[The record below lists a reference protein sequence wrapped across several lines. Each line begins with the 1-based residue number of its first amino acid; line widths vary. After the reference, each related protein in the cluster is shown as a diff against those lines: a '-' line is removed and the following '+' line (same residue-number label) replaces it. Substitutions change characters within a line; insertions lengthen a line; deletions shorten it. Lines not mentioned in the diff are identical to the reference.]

1 MGAKTIGKATNGTP
15 RAGTARAGT
24 ATMTGPRPLASAPAL
39 APALAPPRLTATAP
53 AAALRMLMGARRVL
67 GEAEATNDPL
77 ERYAF
82 AHLGALR
89 AAAALLA
96 DRARP
101 THGKSRRP
109 TSVWTLLA
117 GVAPEMDPWAA
128 YFAAGANKRAAAE
141 AGLRGAVTR
150 READDL
156 MRDAM
161 AFVALIETALGLLA
175 LSTASTGDAA

>member
-1 MGAKTIGKATNGTP
+1 MS
-15 RAGTARAGT
+15 T
-24 ATMTGPRPLASAPAL
+24 ATMLRPATTAPKRVGVAGRPIG
-39 APALAPPRLTATAP
+39 AAPP
-53 AAALRMLMGARRVL
+53 AALRLLMGARRVL
-67 GEAEATNDPL
+67 GEAEATSDPL

-82 AHLGALR
+82 AHLSALR

-101 THGKSRRP
+101 STAKSRRP
-109 TSVWTLLA
+109 TSVWTLLV
-117 GVAPEMDPWAA
+117 GVAPEMEPWAA
-128 YFAAGANKRAAAE
+128 YFAAGANKRSAAE
-141 AGLRGAVTR
+141 AGLRGAVTT

-175 LSTASTGDAA
+175 LK

>member
-1 MGAKTIGKATNGTP
+1 MPTT
-15 RAGTARAGT
+15 RL
-24 ATMTGPRPLASAPAL
+24 RPA
-39 APALAPPRLTATAP
+39 ATAP
-53 AAALRMLMGARRVL
+53 AAALRLLMGARRVL
-67 GEAEATNDPL
+67 GEAQATNDPL

-82 AHLGALR
+82 AHLAALR

-109 TSVWTLLA
+109 TSVWMLLA
-117 GVAPEMDPWAA
+117 GVAPEMDPWAG

-175 LSTASTGDAA
+175 LTTASTGDAA